1 MTRGRVGIA
10 ALGVLVLALL
20 GIGLWKHQTLTADRD
35 AAHRRTARARG
46 ELRTV
51 TAEMRELRAAAGSLE
66 TDNAETRRLT
76 DELIGVTATVT
87 AQIDEVQ
94 HARDDAALAAWLAAG
109 QVPALRECLAGVNR
123 ALNQVSVGDPR
134 SVTTLVEVQTECR
147 SVGA

>member
-10 ALGVLVLALL
+10 ALGVLVLALI
-20 GIGLWKHQTLTADRD
+20 GVGLWKHQVLTADRD
-35 AAHRRTARARG
+35 AADRRTARARR
-46 ELRTV
+46 ELRAA
-51 TAEMRELRAAAGSLE
+51 TARMRELKAAAGSLE

-76 DELIGVTATVT
+76 DELIGVAATLT
-87 AQIDEVQ
+87 DQIDEVQ
-94 HARDDAALAAWLAAG
+94 RARDDVALGAWLAAG

-134 SVTTLVEVQTECR
+134 SVTTLAEVRTQCR